1 MVQEEGTHRPVL
13 RILVHA
19 LATRAVNPVMGLED
33 DGSAAGPARSAI
45 PVDKVA
51 VGGIRTAH
59 EDSILAAR
67 GGPVP
72 VVAATG
78 AFGEEKVVKTAVLEH
93 GRAFDGCVCRVVDQ
107 LCWSALGGGR
117 RRATHL
123 DLVDVAPETA
133 KGEVVVTAGTDEV
146 TVDGIVVPARAGLD
160 TGGSKVRPSVGLHGG
175 GAGNADGRV
184 LRPEGAHGVVHI
196 VLTADIRDIWGLAC
210 AEGVSQSD
218 M

>member
-1 MVQEEGTHRPVL
+1 MVQGEGTHRSIL

-19 LATRAVNPVMGLED
+19 LATRAVNPVMRLED
-33 DGSAAGPARSAI
+33 DGSTAGPARSAI
-45 PVDKVA
+45 PVGEVA
-51 VGGIRTAH
+51 VGRIRTAD
-59 EDSILAAR
+59 ENSILAAR
-67 GGPVP
+67 GGPVL
-72 VVAATG
+72 VVAAAG
-78 AFGEEKVVKTAVLEH
+78 AFGEENVVETAALEH

-117 RRATHL
+117 RATHL
-123 DLVDVAPETA
+123 DLVDVAPKTA

-160 TGGSKVRPSVGLHGG
+160 TGGPKVRPSVGFHGG

-184 LRPEGAHGVVHI
+184 LRPEGAHGIVHI